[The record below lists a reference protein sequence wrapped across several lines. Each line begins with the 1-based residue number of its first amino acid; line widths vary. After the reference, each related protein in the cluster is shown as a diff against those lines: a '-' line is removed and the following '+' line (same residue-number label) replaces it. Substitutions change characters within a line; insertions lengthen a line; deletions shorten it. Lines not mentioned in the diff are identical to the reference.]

1 MRPLL
6 TARGLSAGYGGTTVV
21 RDVDIDVHEGEV
33 VALLGA
39 NGAGKTTTLLTLS
52 GDHPAS
58 EGEVLLFGQPTKA
71 PLSVRASQ
79 GLAMVP
85 EDRSVFSGLTVR
97 ENLRVSRSD
106 QDQAL
111 ELFPELV
118 PLIDRKAGL
127 LSGGEQ
133 QILSLARALSRSPRL
148 LLADELS
155 LGLAPKIV
163 NRLIEAVS
171 DAAVNRGVGVLLVE
185 QHAQQALRVAD
196 RVLVL
201 RRGRI
206 VLNMTAEEVSKD
218 LSLLEDSYLTGG

>member
-1 MRPLL
+1 MKPLL

-21 RDVDIDVHEGEV
+21 WDVDLDVHEGEV

-58 EGEVLLFGQPTKA
+58 GGEALLFGQPTKA

-97 ENLRVSRSD
+97 ENLRVSRSN

-155 LGLAPKIV
+155 LGLAPMV
-163 NRLIEAVS
+163 VSRLLEAVR
-171 DAAVNRGVGVLLVE
+171 DAAADRGVGVLLVE
-185 QHAQQALRVAD
+185 QHARQALRVAD
-196 RVLVL
+196 RVMVM

-218 LSLLEDSYLTGG
+218 LSLLEDTYLTG

>member
-6 TARGLSAGYGGTTVV
+6 TARGLCAGYGGTTVV

-118 PLIDRKAGL
+118 SLIDRKAGL

>member
-1 MRPLL
+1 MNPLL
-6 TARGLSAGYGGTTVV
+6 ASRGLSAGYGGTTVV
-21 RDVDIDVHEGEV
+21 WDVDIDVHEGEV

-58 EGEVLLFGQPTKA
+58 DGEVHLFGQPTKA
-71 PLSVRASQ
+71 PLSVRASR

-133 QILSLARALSRSPRL
+133 QILSLARALSRNPRL

-163 NRLIEAVS
+163 SRLIEAVS

-185 QHAQQALRVAD
+185 QHARQALRVAD
-196 RVLVL
+196 RVMVM

-206 VLNMTAEEVSKD
+206 VLNLTAEEVGKD
-218 LSLLEDSYLTGG
+218 LSLLEDTYLTG

>member
-1 MRPLL
+1 
-6 TARGLSAGYGGTTVV
+6 VV
-21 RDVDIDVHEGEV
+21 WDVDLSVHEGEV
-33 VALLGA
+33 VVLLGA

-58 EGEVLLFGQPTKA
+58 AGEVALLGAPTRA
-71 PLSVRASQ
+71 PLSVRARM

-97 ENLRVSRSD
+97 ENLRVARSD
-106 QDQAL
+106 QGRAL
-111 ELFPELV
+111 GLFPELV
-118 PLIDRKAGL
+118 PLIDRRAGL

-133 QILSLARALSRSPRL
+133 QILSLARALARAPRI

-155 LGLAPKIV
+155 MGLAPTVVK
-163 NRLIEAVS
+163 RLLEAVS
-171 DAAVNRGVGVLLVE
+171 DAARTQGVGVLLVE

-196 RVLVL
+196 RVLVM

-206 VLNMTAEEVSKD
+206 VLDAPAQEVRGDPSRLEEAYLAEE
-218 LSLLEDSYLTGG
+218 

>member
-1 MRPLL
+1 VTPLL
-6 TARGLSAGYGGTTVV
+6 SARGLQAGYGSATVI
-21 RDVDIDVHEGEV
+21 RDVNIDIGPGEV
-33 VALLGA
+33 VTLLGA

-58 EGEVLLFGQPTKA
+58 GGEVVLFGTPTTA
-71 PLSVRASQ
+71 PLSERAAM

-85 EDRSVFSGLTVR
+85 EERSVFGSLTVR
-97 ENLRVSRSD
+97 ENLRVARSD
-106 QDQAL
+106 HDRAL

-133 QILSLARALSRSPRL
+133 QILSLARALARSPRL

-155 LGLAPKIV
+155 MGLAPKV
-163 NRLIEAVS
+163 VARLLEAVS
-171 DAAVNRGVGVLLVE
+171 NAAQTSGVGVLLVE

-196 RVLVL
+196 RVMVM

-206 VLNMTAEEVSKD
+206 VLNASAAEVRED
-218 LSLLEDSYLTGG
+218 PSLLEETYLTG

>member
-1 MRPLL
+1 MNPLL

-58 EGEVLLFGQPTKA
+58 GGEVLLFGQPTKA

-85 EDRSVFSGLTVR
+85 EDRSVFSGLTVL

-111 ELFPELV
+111 ELFPELI

-133 QILSLARALSRSPRL
+133 QILSLARALSRNPRL

-155 LGLAPKIV
+155 LGLAPKV
-163 NRLIEAVS
+163 VSRLIQAVS

-196 RVLVL
+196 RVLVM
-201 RRGRI
+201 RRGSI

-218 LSLLEDSYLTGG
+218 LSLLEDTYLTGG

>member
-21 RDVDIDVHEGEV
+21 WDVDIDVHEGEV

-39 NGAGKTTTLLTLS
+39 NGAGKSTTLLTLS

-58 EGEVLLFGQPTKA
+58 GGEVLLFGQPTKS
-71 PLSVRASQ
+71 PLSVRAAQ
-79 GLAMVP
+79 GLAIVP

-133 QILSLARALSRSPRL
+133 QILSLARALSRNPRL

-163 NRLIEAVS
+163 SRLIEAVS
-171 DAAVNRGVGVLLVE
+171 DSAVNRGVGVLLVE

-196 RVLVL
+196 RVMVM

-218 LSLLEDSYLTGG
+218 LSLLEDTYLTGG

>member
-1 MRPLL
+1 MKPLL

-21 RDVDIDVHEGEV
+21 WDVDIDVHEGEV

-58 EGEVLLFGQPTKA
+58 GGEVLLFGQPTKA

-133 QILSLARALSRSPRL
+133 QILSLARALARNPRL

-155 LGLAPKIV
+155 LGLAPMIV
-163 NRLIEAVS
+163 SRLIEAVS

-185 QHAQQALRVAD
+185 QHARQALRVAD
-196 RVLVL
+196 RVMVM

-206 VLNMTAEEVSKD
+206 VLNMNADEVSKD
-218 LSLLEDSYLTGG
+218 LSLLEDTYLTG